1 MNHSFNVEVAEK
13 YGIEKA
19 VLLENFYFWVKKNK
33 ANKKNIHNGRAYT
46 FNTAE
51 AFHEYFPYID
61 SRKIARLLR
70 EMETDGLLISGQF
83 NRFDRTKSYTLSDY
97 AMTFFE
103 SSNIQKNAHSNI
115 QKFDN
120 PKAENLTIK
129 DTEFEHCLNT
139 DINTDI
145 NTDDDD
151 NSESL
156 ENLPPPPPFLSEPRE
171 NYSKM
176 VFEKFKNAGLP
187 CQNGDFFR
195 FQSCDFRLA
204 RQKLE
209 GYHSDDILA
218 AIDNYIAEL
227 KNPDSYVNQEYSFDN
242 FIGTKTFSKCLPS
255 NYRPQNFKIFASK
268 IPKAE
273 EQAERHF
280 YEKCLKCGVKMME
293 WKNPLQ
299 KYKCDSC
306 GSTFSWEEV
315 DNATEHYI
323 VP

>member
-1 MNHSFNVEVAEK
+1 MPSKNTFIFYET
-13 YGIEKA
+13 IEEMLMELEDEDYIVFSKA
-19 VLLENFYFWVKKNK
+19 VMRYGLHDIEPEFTGIKKALWTQIK
-33 ANKKNIHNGRAYT
+33 
-46 FNTAE
+46 FC
-51 AFHEYFPYID
+51 ID
-61 SRKIARLLR
+61 NS
-70 EMETDGLLISGQF
+70 
-83 NRFDRTKSYTLSDY
+83 KSYRKTQY
-97 AMTFFE
+97 E
-103 SSNIQKNAHSNI
+103 NGCKGGRPPKPQKA
-115 QKFDN
+115 DN
-120 PKAENLTIK
+120 TNYEKKEIDETQNNPIKPDETQNNPNVNVNVNMNGNVNL
-129 DTEFEHCLNT
+129 N
-139 DINTDI
+139 
-145 NTDDDD
+145 DDDD
-151 NSESL
+151 MNSEC
-156 ENLPPPPPFLSEPRE
+156 ENQNLPPPPPILSEPQE
-171 NYSKM
+171 NYSKI

-204 RQKLE
+204 LQKLK
-209 GYHSDDILA
+209 GYHHNDILA

-255 NYRPQNFKIFASK
+255 NYRPQNFKIFTSK

-273 EQAERHF
+273 VQTERHF
-280 YEKCLKCGVKMME
+280 YDKCLKCGVKMME

>member
-1 MNHSFNVEVAEK
+1 MRESFIFHAEYIDDLPEEFK
-13 YGIEKA
+13 SVFAMYAINYGIYEREPS
-19 VLLENFYFWVKKNK
+19 LSGLESALWTKIKRRIDHDKNEWESIKNK
-33 ANKKNIHNGRAYT
+33 RSEAGKKGGVKSAESRSTAKQEQANEAMLNQNEAKAS
-46 FNTAE
+46 TAKQEQANE
-51 AFHEYFPYID
+51 AVNVFV
-61 SRKIARLLR
+61 
-70 EMETDGLLISGQF
+70 
-83 NRFDRTKSYTLSDY
+83 NV
-97 AMTFFE
+97 
-103 SSNIQKNAHSNI
+103 N
-115 QKFDN
+115 
-120 PKAENLTIK
+120 
-129 DTEFEHCLNT
+129 EFVN
-139 DINTDI
+139 
-145 NTDDDD
+145 DDD
-151 NSESL
+151 NVGESP
-156 ENLPPPPPFLSEPRE
+156 ENLPPPPPILSEPQE
-171 NYSKM
+171 NYSKI

-187 CQNGDFFR
+187 CQNGDFFK

-204 RQKLE
+204 LQKLKR
-209 GYHSDDILA
+209 YHHNDILA
-218 AIDNYIAEL
+218 TIDNYITEL

-273 EQAERHF
+273 EQTERHF

-293 WKNPLQ
+293 WKTPLQ

>member
-1 MNHSFNVEVAEK
+1 MRESFIFHAEYIDDLPEEFK
-13 YGIEKA
+13 SVFAMYAINYGIYEREPS
-19 VLLENFYFWVKKNK
+19 LSGLESALWTKIKRRIDHDKNEWESIKNK
-33 ANKKNIHNGRAYT
+33 RSEAGKKGGVKSAESRSTAKQEQANEAMLNQNEANEAMLNQNEAKAS
-46 FNTAE
+46 TAKQEQANE
-51 AFHEYFPYID
+51 AVNVFV
-61 SRKIARLLR
+61 
-70 EMETDGLLISGQF
+70 
-83 NRFDRTKSYTLSDY
+83 NV
-97 AMTFFE
+97 
-103 SSNIQKNAHSNI
+103 N
-115 QKFDN
+115 
-120 PKAENLTIK
+120 
-129 DTEFEHCLNT
+129 EFVN
-139 DINTDI
+139 DDD
-145 NTDDDD
+145 DDDD
-151 NSESL
+151 NVGESP
-156 ENLPPPPPFLSEPRE
+156 ENLPPPPPILSEPQG
-171 NYSKM
+171 NYSKI

-187 CQNGDFFR
+187 CQNGDFFK

-204 RQKLE
+204 LQKLK
-209 GYHSDDILA
+209 GYHHNDILT
-218 AIDNYIAEL
+218 AINNYIAEL

>member
-1 MNHSFNVEVAEK
+1 MRESFIFHAEYIDDLPEEFK
-13 YGIEKA
+13 SVFAMYAINYGIYEREPSLSGLDSALWAKIKRRIDHDKN
-19 VLLENFYFWVKKNK
+19 EWESIKNK
-33 ANKKNIHNGRAYT
+33 RSEAGKKGGLKSAESRSTAKQEQANEAMLNQNEAKAS
-46 FNTAE
+46 TAKQEQANE
-51 AFHEYFPYID
+51 AVNVFV
-61 SRKIARLLR
+61 
-70 EMETDGLLISGQF
+70 
-83 NRFDRTKSYTLSDY
+83 NV
-97 AMTFFE
+97 
-103 SSNIQKNAHSNI
+103 N
-115 QKFDN
+115 
-120 PKAENLTIK
+120 
-129 DTEFEHCLNT
+129 EFVN
-139 DINTDI
+139 D
-145 NTDDDD
+145 DDDD
-151 NSESL
+151 NVGESP
-156 ENLPPPPPFLSEPRE
+156 EKLPPPPPILSEPQE
-171 NYSKM
+171 NYSKI

-187 CQNGDFFR
+187 CQNGDFFK

-204 RQKLE
+204 LQKLK
-209 GYHSDDILA
+209 GYHHNDILA
-218 AIDNYIAEL
+218 AIDNYITEL

-273 EQAERHF
+273 EQTERHF